1 MSVLNHLTPIAGMLL
16 MLGISVAISTNRRLA
31 LKRWP
36 LIAWGFMLQF
46 VFAVIVLK
54 TKAGEVFFLWMND
67 LFVGLVDCTAA
78 GAKFVFGKLAVGSPM
93 WDVSNDPPRFGI
105 IFATAVLP
113 TIIFF
118 SSLSAI
124 LYHLGIMQ
132 RVVRGIAWVM
142 ARTMGTSGSETL
154 SAAGNI
160 FVGQTEAPLMIRP
173 FIPTMTYSEL
183 MAIMTGGLATI
194 AGGVMGAYVLMLKD
208 WVPNIAGHLLAASVM
223 SAPAGLVFAKIMV
236 PETEASETAG
246 RVNIEM
252 RSHHQNVIDA
262 AASGA
267 SEGMALAINVAA
279 MLVAFL
285 ALIAML
291 DAVLLIISPI
301 YSFAFTG
308 EWEKLQGFNLE
319 YVLGTLL
326 RPLAWVNG
334 VPWGETRIVGE
345 LMGIKTIANEFVG
358 YLRLQ
363 EVAPILSERSKII
376 ATYALCGFANLGSI
390 GILLGGLTILAP
402 KRRADLARLSIR
414 ALVAGTFACNATA
427 CVAAMLIA

>member
-1 MSVLNHLTPIAGMLL
+1 M
-16 MLGISVAISTNRRLA
+16 
-31 LKRWP
+31 K
-36 LIAWGFMLQF
+36 
-46 VFAVIVLK
+46 
-54 TKAGEVFFLWMND
+54 
-67 LFVGLVDCTAA
+67 
-78 GAKFVFGKLAVGSPM
+78 
-93 WDVSNDPPRFGI
+93 
-105 IFATAVLP
+105 
-113 TIIFF
+113 
-118 SSLSAI
+118 
-124 LYHLGIMQ
+124 
-132 RVVRGIAWVM
+132 
-142 ARTMGTSGSETL
+142 
-154 SAAGNI
+154 
-160 FVGQTEAPLMIRP
+160 
-173 FIPTMTYSEL
+173 
-183 MAIMTGGLATI
+183 
-194 AGGVMGAYVLMLKD
+194 
-208 WVPNIAGHLLAASVM
+208 
-223 SAPAGLVFAKIMV
+223 
-236 PETEASETAG
+236 
-246 RVNIEM
+246 
-252 RSHHQNVIDA
+252 SHHQNVIDA

-291 DAVLLIISPI
+291 DAFLLIISPV

-308 EWEKLQGFNLE
+308 EWEKLDGFNLE
-319 YVLGTLL
+319 YILGTLL

-402 KRRADLARLSIR
+402 KRRADLAKLSIR

-427 CVAAMLIA
+427 CVAAMLIS